1 MSGTLRSLSPAVVAL
16 ALTALGC
23 GASSRSV
30 QRKHAAT
37 PGEAQ
42 VPAPSTAT
50 ARSGNLTATLT
61 ATPTR
66 VKRGSIVQF
75 AVTAS
80 ERQARGALGYR
91 LLYGDGASAENVVP
105 MFCLAGRG
113 TPVRHKWRLSHRYRS
128 SGRYTASLSVY
139 VNCTRDSALAHITVI
154 VT

>member
-1 MSGTLRSLSPAVVAL
+1 MSGTLRSLLPAVVVVGL
-16 ALTALGC
+16 AVLGC
-23 GASSRSV
+23 GASNGSV

-37 PGEAQ
+37 LGEAQ
-42 VPAPSTAT
+42 VPASSTAIV
-50 ARSGNLTATLT
+50 RSGSLTATLT

-80 ERQARGALGYR
+80 ERRARGALGYR

-113 TPVRHKWRLSHRYRS
+113 TPVRHTWRLSHRYRS

-139 VNCTRDSALAHITVI
+139 VNCTQDRALAHITVI

>member
-16 ALTALGC
+16 GLAALGC
-23 GASSRSV
+23 GASNGSA
-30 QRKHAAT
+30 QREHAAT
-37 PGEAQ
+37 QGEAKA
-42 VPAPSTAT
+42 PASPTAIV
-50 ARSGNLTATLT
+50 RSGNLTATLT

-66 VKRGSIVQF
+66 MKRGSIVQF

-80 ERQARGALGYR
+80 EHRARGALGYR

-113 TPVRHKWRLSHRYRS
+113 TSMRHTWRLSHRYRS

-139 VNCTRDSALAHITVI
+139 VNCTQDRVLAHITVI